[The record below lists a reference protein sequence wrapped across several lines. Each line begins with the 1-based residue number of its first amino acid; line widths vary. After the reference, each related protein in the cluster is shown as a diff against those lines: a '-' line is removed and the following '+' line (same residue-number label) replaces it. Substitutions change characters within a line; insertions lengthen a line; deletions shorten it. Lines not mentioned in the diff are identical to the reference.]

1 MQQTKPDDYLITN
14 TNNDNESD
22 IIEVVVQDQD
32 LMTGIFNLSTLF
44 TILMALVPVRLV
56 FLFVTFLTRFDAFR
70 LP

>member
-22 IIEVVVQDQD
+22 IIEAVVQDQD
-32 LMTGIFNLSTLF
+32 FITGIFNLSTLF

>member
-32 LMTGIFNLSTLF
+32 LVTGIFNLSTLF
-44 TILMALVPVRLV
+44 TILMALVPVGLV
-56 FLFVTFLTRFDAFR
+56 FLFVTFLYKI
-70 LP
+70 

>member
-32 LMTGIFNLSTLF
+32 LITGIFNLSTLF

>member
-22 IIEVVVQDQD
+22 IIEAVVQDQD
-32 LMTGIFNLSTLF
+32 LITGIFNLSTLF

>member
-32 LMTGIFNLSTLF
+32 LVTGIFNLSTLF

>member
-44 TILMALVPVRLV
+44 TILMALVPVGLV

-70 LP
+70 LA

>member
-32 LMTGIFNLSTLF
+32 LITGIFNLSTLF
-44 TILMALVPVRLV
+44 TIPMALAPVRLV